1 MTRAVKLNEQH
12 TFTRSSNCHTTF
24 RPSQT
29 ENFSLN
35 LPPDS
40 KAELQSLLRLLSTRM
55 MIEQTPPALHPP
67 DTRGVKIISVVWV
80 WLRAEDPPLYN
91 N

>member
-1 MTRAVKLNEQH
+1 MNNILLHVPLIVIQLSDPLKQ
-12 TFTRSSNCHTTF
+12 
-24 RPSQT
+24 
-29 ENFSLN
+29 NFSLN

-40 KAELQSLLRLLSTRM
+40 KAELQFLLRLLSIRM